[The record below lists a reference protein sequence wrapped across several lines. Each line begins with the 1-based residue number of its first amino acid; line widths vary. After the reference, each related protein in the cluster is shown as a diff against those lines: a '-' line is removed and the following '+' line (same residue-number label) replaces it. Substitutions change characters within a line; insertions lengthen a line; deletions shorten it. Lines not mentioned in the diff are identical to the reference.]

1 MMLRLLQDAAA
12 ALTIMILILIAFR
25 IRLDEESRAASLH
38 SRRPHFFRV
47 NDEYVYAIKIQCNRE
62 SK

>member
-38 SRRPHFFRV
+38 SRRPHFFSC
-47 NDEYVYAIKIQCNRE
+47 Q
-62 SK
+62 